1 MDLASHELQAFRM
14 VAQTLN
20 FSTAAERIHITQPAL
35 SQRIQSLE
43 KTLGLTLFVRDP
55 KGIKLT
61 EAGMR
66 LLRYCQVKDHLE
78 SELLSDL
85 VKAPDGKLGGRLRI
99 AGYSSVLHSVIM
111 PALAKLLRENP
122 AVHFEFSV
130 HEMGE
135 LMGVLESGE
144 ADFVVMDHEIER
156 ANIQTLVLG
165 QEKYVLIQSSQFPKR
180 DVYLDHDPDDRFT
193 ETFFQ
198 TQNNHPRRGGVS
210 PPSTKQKSTL
220 SRCYVNDIDG
230 ILKGVALGLGQGVV
244 PHHLLP
250 KDLPIRIAK
259 GLKPMNVPIVLHY
272 FRQSYYSNLQKATI
286 ENLKRNCAN
295 YLR

>member
-78 SELLSDL
+78 SELLTDL

-122 AVHFEFSV
+122 QVHFEFGV
-130 HEMGE
+130 HEMGD
-135 LMGVLESGE
+135 LMSVLESGE
-144 ADFVVMDHEIER
+144 ADFVVMDHEVER

-165 QEKYVLIQSSQFPKR
+165 EEKYVLVQSKQFPIR
-180 DVYLDHDPDDRFT
+180 EVYLDHDPDDRFT
-193 ETFFQ
+193 EAFFQ
-198 TQNNHPRRGGVS
+198 TQNKQAKVS
-210 PPSTKQKSTL
+210 PASGKHKSAL

-230 ILKGVALGLGQGVV
+230 ILRGVALGLGQGVV
-244 PHHLLP
+244 PQHLLP
-250 KDLPIRIAK
+250 KDFPIRIVK
-259 GLKPMNVPIVLHY
+259 SMKPMNVPIVLHY

-286 ENLKRNCAN
+286 ESLKRNCLAF
-295 YLR
+295 LRS